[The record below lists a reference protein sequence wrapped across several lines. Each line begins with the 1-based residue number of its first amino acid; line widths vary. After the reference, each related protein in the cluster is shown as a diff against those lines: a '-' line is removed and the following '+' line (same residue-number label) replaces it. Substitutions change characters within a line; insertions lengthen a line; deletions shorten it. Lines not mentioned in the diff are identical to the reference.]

1 MNTNNKYIEFK
12 KKRELGDILTDT
24 FAFLRQEGKSLFSIL
39 MKTCGIPFVLLLLA
53 SAYYTYSSSNLFD
66 PVSISNGEMF
76 NSGGILISLF
86 LMLAALLAFYGL
98 LFGSVLHYIKA
109 YTDNKGTID
118 YNIVIQGV
126 RKDFGSILGL
136 GALSGIIIFFGFI
149 LCFLPGIYLYV
160 PMSLVFAILV
170 FREVSVTDAISES
183 FQLIKNEWWITFATL
198 FVLGIIIWIISMIF
212 SIPALIYTFTKTFTA
227 ASEGTYA
234 NPAAMIDWVFIGL
247 NTISSAAQYS
257 LYVIT
262 AIASAFIYFNLNE
275 RKYATGALEQIDS
288 LGNNS

>member
-1 MNTNNKYIEFK
+1 MNTNNYIEFK

-24 FAFLRQEGKSLFSIL
+24 FAFLRQEGKSLFSVL

-53 SAYYTYSSSNLFD
+53 SAYYTYASANLFD
-66 PVSISNGEMF
+66 PISIRNGGMF
-76 NSGGILISLF
+76 NSGSLIISLL

-109 YTDNKGTID
+109 YVDNKGTID
-118 YNIVIQGV
+118 HSVVVQGV

-136 GALSGIIIFFGFI
+136 GILSGIIIFFGFI
-149 LCFLPGIYLYV
+149 LCVLPGVYLYV
-160 PMSLVFAILV
+160 PMSLVFSILV
-170 FREVSVTDAISES
+170 FRNVSVSDSISES
-183 FQLIKNEWWITFATL
+183 FQLVKNEWWITFATL
-198 FVLGIIIWIISMIF
+198 FVLGIIIWVISMVF

-234 NPAAMIDWVFIGL
+234 DPTAMIDWVFIAL
-247 NTISSAAQYS
+247 NTISSAAQYA

-288 LGNNS
+288 LGNES

>member
-1 MNTNNKYIEFK
+1 MNTNKYIEFK

-24 FAFLRQEGKSLFSIL
+24 FAFLRNEGKSLFSVL

-53 SAYYTYSSSNLFD
+53 SAYYTYASSNLFD
-66 PVSISNGEMF
+66 PVSISNGDMF
-76 NSGGILISLF
+76 NSGAMLISLF

-98 LFGSVLHYIKA
+98 LFGSVLHYIKS
-109 YTDNKGTID
+109 YVTNNGIVDYESVTKG
-118 YNIVIQGV
+118 V
-126 RKDFGSILGL
+126 KEDFGSILGL
-136 GALSGIIIFFGFI
+136 GVLSGIIIFFGFM
-149 LCFLPGIYLYV
+149 LCVLPGIYLYV

-170 FREVSVTDAISES
+170 FRNVSVSDSISES
-183 FQLIKNEWWITFATL
+183 FQLVKNEWWITFATL
-198 FVLGIIIWIISMIF
+198 FVLGIIIWVISMVF
-212 SIPALIYTFTKTFTA
+212 SIPALVYTFSKTFTA

-234 NPAAMIDWVFIGL
+234 DPSAMVDWVFIAL
-247 NTISSAAQYS
+247 NTISSAAQYA

-275 RKYATGALEQIDS
+275 RKYSTGALEQIDS